1 MWSDKMT
8 EKRLNAAEAADWV
21 RNGGVLAYPTEA
33 VYGLGCDPFNETAFQ
48 RLLALKSR
56 PLEKGV
62 ILIASQVEQVADLAE
77 LYECPWSESVLQ
89 SWREDSAVTW
99 VLPAKMTVPS
109 WVTGGRKTVAIRVT
123 RHPQVQALCD
133 ALGGPLVS
141 TSANVSGADPIRTE
155 ADCLAAFPEV
165 PVLIG
170 QVSGAATPS
179 EIWEAE
185 TGRRLR

>member
-1 MWSDKMT
+1 MM
-8 EKRLNAAEAADWV
+8 EERLNAMEAADWI

-33 VYGLGCDPFNETAFQ
+33 VYGLGCDPFNEIAFQ
-48 RLLALKSR
+48 RLLALKGR

-62 ILIASQVEQVADLAE
+62 ILIASRVEQVADLVD
-77 LYECPWSESVLQ
+77 LYERSWAEAVLQ
-89 SWREDSAVTW
+89 SWQEDSAVTW

-109 WVTGGRKTVAIRVT
+109 WVTGGRETVAIRVT

-133 ALGGPLVS
+133 VLGGPVVS
-141 TSANVSGADPIRTE
+141 TSANVSGEEPIRSE
-155 ADCLAAFPEV
+155 AACLAAFPEV

-170 QVSGAATPS
+170 QVSGAAAPS